1 MSKQKIL
8 RDYYS
13 SITYS
18 ENDWSLLNR
27 KRKRA
32 IELLEIFTKEGLKP
46 FVYGSVARGNVHEA
60 SDIDIIFF
68 QQIPSFLIE
77 NILNKNGFEQ
87 YFREIIMA
95 TPRDSIK
102 LYIYLNEIECI
113 TLPLTKLEK
122 TTMEFYSFGGKID
135 LKKLNGN
142 IRVPGID
149 KRLILINPTSLGH
162 EESSIINNEHIAAKE
177 VGVSLDTI
185 IERKKVLLRREK
197 HGKTGV
203 FLKKEININE
213 SVEEVLKNLA
223 NKKRMVRN
231 KLFKI

>member
-1 MSKQKIL
+1 
-8 RDYYS
+8 
-13 SITYS
+13 
-18 ENDWSLLNR
+18 
-27 KRKRA
+27 
-32 IELLEIFTKEGLKP
+32 
-46 FVYGSVARGNVHEA
+46 
-60 SDIDIIFF
+60 
-68 QQIPSFLIE
+68 
-77 NILNKNGFEQ
+77 
-87 YFREIIMA
+87 MA

-102 LYIYLNEIECI
+102 LYIYLSEIECI
-113 TLPLTKLEK
+113 TLPLTKLGK
-122 TTMEFYSFGGKID
+122 TTMDFYSFGGKVD
-135 LKKLNGN
+135 LEQLNGN